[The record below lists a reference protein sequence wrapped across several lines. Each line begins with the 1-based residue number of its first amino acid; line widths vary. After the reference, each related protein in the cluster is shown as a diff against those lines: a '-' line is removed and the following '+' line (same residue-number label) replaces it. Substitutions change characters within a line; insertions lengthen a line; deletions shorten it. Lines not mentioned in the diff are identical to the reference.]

1 MKKNRYITYNE
12 DLSSK
17 LLSIGFIRKGGNTYV
32 KKRGT
37 VKYELPFTH
46 STHNEPHVR
55 YYTITLSIEYQNV
68 QEIIDNLDVVIGGFG
83 INLGYLL
90 PEYSFKEWK
99 IAETSS
105 DEYISFIVS
114 DMYDNIANFAIPYFE
129 RYSEI
134 KNVIEDIEGGVLN
147 NQIDS
152 SHYLPI
158 LYLLTGEKDLVI
170 PYLQKEL
177 NRREYLMN
185 KGCDDDYPFS
195 LSNKTKDYSTHESR
209 VYKEY
214 KSFVDKITKYM
225 SESVF

>member
-37 VKYELPFTH
+37 VKYELSFTH

-83 INLGYLL
+83 FNLGYLL

-105 DEYISFIVS
+105 DEYIS
-114 DMYDNIANFAIPYFE
+114 
-129 RYSEI
+129 
-134 KNVIEDIEGGVLN
+134 
-147 NQIDS
+147 
-152 SHYLPI
+152 
-158 LYLLTGEKDLVI
+158 
-170 PYLQKEL
+170 
-177 NRREYLMN
+177 
-185 KGCDDDYPFS
+185 
-195 LSNKTKDYSTHESR
+195 
-209 VYKEY
+209 
-214 KSFVDKITKYM
+214 
-225 SESVF
+225 